1 MGRFE
6 PSSMIKPDI
15 ARVTT
20 QELEFQETL
29 IAEREAEIREIES
42 GIHELND
49 IFRDLGTIVSEQG
62 GLIGQ
67 SIAPSDPLLVSWLLR
82 DLLTAQTT
90 SSRTL
95 HLSHEIRL
103 QLLRS

>member
-1 MGRFE
+1 M
-6 PSSMIKPDI
+6 S
-15 ARVTT
+15 T

-29 IAEREAEIREIES
+29 IAEREAEIRDIET

-67 SIAPSDPLLVSWLLR
+67 LR
-82 DLLTAQTT
+82 LWTPIPE
-90 SSRTL
+90 R
-95 HLSHEIRL
+95 R
-103 QLLRS
+103 